1 MRASP
6 LLLGLSVLVFAPL
19 AAAQSTSPSID
30 ARTWRPSTDP
40 AAGLILEPTT
50 TPGAG
55 SWNFGAWGSY
65 ALHPVTL
72 NDPATGARLRA
83 VRDEVGLDLGF
94 GIGIGSRAALG
105 VSLPM
110 ALYQDGTKGLPA
122 SISTS
127 GQAPMSAIGD
137 LALNGK
143 VSIVDASQGGF
154 GLAALA
160 TVTVPTGDPG
170 SFLGEGSVTAG
181 ARLLAEYTLL
191 VASLEASAG
200 YTARTANPTVGGYE
214 FGDVIPWTF
223 GASLKPDLFK
233 LDPSHRQ
240 RWELAFH
247 GWLPITPVGPFGAG
261 SPGSAR
267 ETPVLLTLSDRLE
280 LGHYRDVYAV
290 GGFDIG
296 LTDAIGVPTVRFIA
310 GIGWAPRDHDLDKD
324 GVPDDVD
331 QCPEIPEDRD
341 GFEDRDGCPEIDNDD
356 DGILDKD
363 DACPNVPGVPSDDP
377 KKNGCPGPRE
387 PGPASDRDHD
397 GIPDE
402 ADRCPDQPEDKDGNQ
417 DDDGCPDPDDDG
429 DGIADTEDACPRV
442 PGDPSSDPKL
452 NGCPNPDRDGDTYD
466 NAVDKCPDEPETWNG
481 VADDDGCPD
490 TGGKPLV
497 VVKEEK
503 GGKVRLEVAASDKLT
518 AGGPT
523 LRAIAFEAN
532 QHRGW
537 KLLVAVRG
545 ANVANVANVKRGV
558 ADAAAIADS
567 LDGLAHRDV
576 AEAIAWDEVK
586 VEPATTAN
594 VKIVV
599 VPVVAKDEAAKREP
613 AMTPLPAAKP

>member
-6 LLLGLSVLVFAPL
+6 LLLGLSILVLAPL
-19 AAAQSTSPSID
+19 AAAQSTAPSID

-50 TPGAG
+50 TPGAW
-55 SWNFGAWGSY
+55 SWNLGAWGSY

-72 NDPATGARLRA
+72 NDPTTGARLRA

-94 GIGIGSRAALG
+94 GIGIGSRASLG
-105 VSLPM
+105 VSLPV
-110 ALYQDGTKGLPA
+110 ALYQGRPA
-122 SISTS
+122 SIATS

-137 LALNGK
+137 LALSGK
-143 VSIVDASQGGF
+143 VSIVDASEGGF

-170 SFLGEGSVTAG
+170 SFLGEGSLTAG
-181 ARLLAEYTLL
+181 ARLLAEYTLI

-214 FGDVIPWTF
+214 FGDVMPWTF

-240 RWELAFH
+240 RWELALH

-261 SPGSAR
+261 NPGSAR

-280 LGHYRDVYAV
+280 LGHYREVYAV
-290 GGFDIG
+290 GGVDIG

-331 QCPEIPEDRD
+331 QCPELPEDRD

-356 DGILDKD
+356 DGILDKE
-363 DACPNVPGVPSDDP
+363 DACPNVAGAASDDP

-387 PGPASDRDHD
+387 PAKASDRDHD
-397 GIPDE
+397 GIPDD

-429 DGIADTEDACPRV
+429 DGISDTEDACPRV

-497 VVKEEK
+497 VVKEKATSEHAK
-503 GGKVRLEVAASDKLT
+503 IAARLEIAASDKLA

-537 KLLVAVRG
+537 KLLVAARG
-545 ANVANVANVKRGV
+545 ANGKSGV

-567 LDGLAHRDV
+567 LDALAHRDI

-586 VEPATTAN
+586 VAPATTAN
-594 VKIVV
+594 VKVIVV
-599 VPVVAKDEAAKREP
+599 SVGEDEP
-613 AMTPLPAAKP
+613 ALVPLPAAKP